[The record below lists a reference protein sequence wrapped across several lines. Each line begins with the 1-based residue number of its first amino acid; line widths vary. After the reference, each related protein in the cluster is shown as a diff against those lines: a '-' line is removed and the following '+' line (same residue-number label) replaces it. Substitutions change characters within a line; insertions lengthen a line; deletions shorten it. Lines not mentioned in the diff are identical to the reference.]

1 MCTICTISVCVC
13 VCVCAVAELK
23 AEAARIETEVELE
36 SQTRAREA
44 EIQFLKEQSSLE
56 ISKARQLGEIEVC
69 SSLLSLLRYTVHRD
83 VRALGL
89 DMFRQFLMMQVR
101 NQYCTPHA
109 LTMICIVFNTIYYTY
124 IVVFIL

>member
-1 MCTICTISVCVC
+1 MCVCVC

-69 SSLLSLLRYTVHRD
+69 SRH
-83 VRALGL
+83 
-89 DMFRQFLMMQVR
+89 
-101 NQYCTPHA
+101 
-109 LTMICIVFNTIYYTY
+109 ICYKAAWIY
-124 IVVFIL
+124 IHHDF